1 MWQDGHVYI
10 GDMTIILLSLS
21 YSQEQ
26 LPELNN
32 STSLDG
38 FKLVL
43 VMVYKLIKLLQ
54 LRLYLQVVSIY
65 SPWKDK
71 LFISGKSNEG
81 FLNQ

>member
-32 STSLDG
+32 STSLDE

-65 SPWKDK
+65 SPWKD
-71 LFISGKSNEG
+71 
-81 FLNQ
+81 